1 MTSLRNW
8 TGQKFRVGDHV
19 WRGARDGNT
28 STYKIGTIV
37 RLMPDKG
44 KVTVEWLSDEYGL
57 RLESTGSPSIDSLT
71 LFDEKQFAYVEAVLE
86 ARDAAV
92 ENGVA
97 RSYYDFRNNP
107 KAKEWVNAYLEFE
120 YLEPYYDVP

>member
-1 MTSLRNW
+1 MTTMRNW
-8 TGQKFRVGDHV
+8 TGQKFSIGDHV

-28 STYKIGTIV
+28 SSYKIGTITK
-37 RLMPDKG
+37 LMPDKG
-44 KVTVEWLSDEYGL
+44 KATVKWLADGYGW

-97 RSYYDFRNNP
+97 RSYYDFRDNP

-120 YLEPYYDVP
+120 HLEPYYD